1 MTHKKDDKWTCVYKH
16 FFKFVQGHC
25 TFGDV
30 TVELCKKFREYLL
43 NANQLNRTKQ
53 KVSLNSA
60 AGYYSTFRG
69 LLKIAYRDKWL
80 RENINDY
87 LDKIEPQDVKKEFL
101 TLDEVKQLAAT
112 PCDIPV
118 LKSASLFACLTGLR
132 ISDI

>member
-1 MTHKKDDKWTCVYKH
+1 MCLQAFLQICSRSLYIWGCDSGTL
-16 FFKFVQGHC
+16 Q
-25 TFGDV
+25 
-30 TVELCKKFREYLL
+30 KFREYLL

-87 LDKIEPQDVKKEFL
+87 PDKIEPQDVKKEFL

-118 LKSASLFACLTGLR
+118 LKSASSLLASQDCESAT
-132 ISDI
+132 S

>member
-1 MTHKKDDKWTCVYKH
+1 KKDDKWTCVYKH

-132 ISDI
+132 